1 MVEIY
6 FKGLYN
12 TSLLSGFMDGAIS
25 ENQLD
30 SFKESVTRF
39 CESKIDDMPISDQE
53 KEKQK
58 HHMKQSADA
67 YNHGIKDGLRMVG
80 KQPELNKMV
89 ELKR

>member
-25 ENQLD
+25 ENQVD
-30 SFKESVTRF
+30 AIKESITRYF
-39 CESKIDDMPISDQE
+39 ECKIDDLPLSIQE

-58 HHMKQSADA
+58 HQMKLSADA

-80 KQPELNKMV
+80 KLAELNKMV
-89 ELKR
+89 